1 MVPVSFDITATA
13 PPRDFDP
20 TPDSMFMESGES
32 DPAPNRD
39 DKPTKLCAEPGC
51 SNPSALTP
59 TGRQGKY
66 CEVHKKSNS
75 GTKASK
81 PTQNRTKWAKAP
93 EVENALNQLTN
104 FLALGVAGLAV
115 SADSDALALDAQVL
129 NKGMPKVN
137 HELVEL
143 AKNDPS
149 FQKYLNWLA
158 SPGKYGALTMASLAV
173 IVPILGNHNLIP
185 GLPALFGAGSATD
198 ERKE

>member
-1 MVPVSFDITATA
+1 MTFNITAAA
-13 PPRDFDP
+13 PPNESDE
-20 TPDSMFMESGES
+20 TPDSFFIPGGEN

-39 DKPTKLCAEPGC
+39 DKPTKYCAEPGC

-66 CEVHKKSNS
+66 CEAHKKSNS
-75 GTKASK
+75 GSAAKSK
-81 PTQNRTKWAKAP
+81 PTQSRSKWAKAP
-93 EVENALNQLTN
+93 EVEQALNTLTN
-104 FLALGVAGLAV
+104 FLAMGVAGLAM
-115 SADSDALALDAQVL
+115 STESDALALDAQVL
-129 NKGMPKVN
+129 SKGMPKVN

-143 AKNDPS
+143 AKVDPS

-185 GLPALFGAGSATD
+185 GLPALFGAGSATSD
-198 ERKE
+198 RKE